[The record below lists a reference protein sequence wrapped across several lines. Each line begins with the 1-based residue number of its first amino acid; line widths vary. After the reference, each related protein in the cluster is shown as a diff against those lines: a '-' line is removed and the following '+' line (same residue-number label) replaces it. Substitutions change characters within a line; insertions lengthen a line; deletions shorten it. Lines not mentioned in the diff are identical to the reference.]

1 MGIADDVRNVR
12 FSYDHD
18 YPLSD
23 LQGFYGLTF
32 SLLGLLKSVSVHLQP
47 LINLT
52 ATPEKRN
59 YIIILKMHG
68 FIINFLIRCHT

>member
-47 LINLT
+47 SNQPNSYT
-52 ATPEKRN
+52 REEKLYN
-59 YIIILKMHG
+59 HS
-68 FIINFLIRCHT
+68 